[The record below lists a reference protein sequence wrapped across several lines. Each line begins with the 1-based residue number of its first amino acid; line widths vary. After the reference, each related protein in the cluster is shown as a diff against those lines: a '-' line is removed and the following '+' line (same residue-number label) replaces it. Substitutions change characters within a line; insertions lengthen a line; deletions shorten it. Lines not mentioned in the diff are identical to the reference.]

1 MSNENVS
8 DFRALMTESF
18 RGEGFSPFGSAQ
30 ATDIHRIRMFEHL
43 VAPSGT
49 HVSVQAS
56 FNHYCFPR
64 ETANLY
70 DYDSFEVAIFTSD
83 DEMCRVSDILGINS
97 SVSQSFEEYYADPV
111 YGNVPVAKLQRLCE
125 SLGIIG

>member
-1 MSNENVS
+1 MK
-8 DFRALMTESF
+8 DFRALMTESYSD
-18 RGEGFSPFGSAQ
+18 EGFNPFGSIQ
-30 ATDIHRIRMFEHL
+30 AIDIHRSRMYNHM
-43 VAPSGT
+43 VAPSGV

-97 SVSQSFEEYYADPV
+97 SVSQSFEEHYADPV
-111 YGNVPVAKLQRLCE
+111 YGNVPVAKIQRLCE
-125 SLGIIG
+125 ALSIIG